1 VILRRRSRMAGAT
14 VGTLDDRGAMTKLS
28 QLWDS

>member
-1 VILRRRSRMAGAT
+1 MAGAT